1 MCCVL
6 NEKKKKNVEELVA
19 VVYTLSAMSGRCKI
33 LLA

>member
-6 NEKKKKNVEELVA
+6 NEKKNVEELFA

-33 LLA
+33 HLV

>member
-6 NEKKKKNVEELVA
+6 NEKKKNVEELVA

-33 LLA
+33 LLV

>member
-6 NEKKKKNVEELVA
+6 NEKKKNVEELFA

-33 LLA
+33 HLV